1 MIHLLDMNKAG
12 EKLSPV
18 TSFEYT
24 TGSKSNEFH
33 PEGLFSEI
41 IFGNKETKERRETYA
56 YIDLNCKVLHPALY
70 KPLYRLNSKILKILQ
85 LEATYNISKSGVLE
99 AVENGELNGVT
110 SVIKNFDK
118 LISKDEPQGIR
129 TDIKNMLLYQHKNN
143 LAFIDKCLVIPAAY
157 RDAEIEDASGRLRIP
172 QINEYYQKIIKLG
185 LQIKSLNMEE
195 GSEIY
200 EIHAAKMFQL
210 INDLYDFL
218 ISKLSKKQGMIRQ
231 DILGKRVD
239 FSGRAVIV
247 GGSTEIKN
255 NEIGVPYKM
264 LVKIYE
270 PFILHY
276 LYNSGNVSREK
287 LATLLKDYNNTSLS
301 ILTLR
306 QVFSDIQKGHTLPS
320 EFDQVIRSAVKEVIK
335 DKAIIAKRDPALHAE
350 SVRGYYPV
358 LIDGDSIKL
367 AITACG
373 SHNADFDGDQMALY
387 TPLTQ
392 EAINEVKEKMVDSK
406 SRDGMGQ
413 ISDSLDKDCV
423 IGLYTLTKD
432 NIKFE
437 KLTPKIIKSDK
448 DLESLHPNYPIIIS
462 GDTTTVGRYIFNKI
476 VPSKKYKVNK
486 PVNKKVINK
495 MLNDIHNEFDYDV
508 YVKFSHDALS
518 LGMKYFTLMPST
530 FALDDLDVPAIIETY
545 KKQLKGKTPSEAGA
559 IIDNMN
565 SALKDYLESNQLNL
579 GIMEAAGGIKGYA
592 QLGQILGAKG
602 LFAGPG
608 GEAQVITESYASGM
622 DSHDFFAHGYAS
634 RNGIIARVLNTSDTG
649 YLSRRLVYA
658 LQRVEA
664 NPKLEDCG
672 TKRFMTIKADADVA
686 KRLIGRYIYNDNNK
700 LVLFDPSKDID
711 KIIRL
716 RSPIYCSNSKL
727 CRHCYGELL
736 MRNKTQYVGI
746 LAATILGERLS
757 QTTMK
762 LFHLGGAISMKK
774 IDLVKELTGMLD
786 NSHKTLFYKQFSIAD
801 NKLVTKNI
809 ECRVIIDK
817 RYYKDKKDLYVDDKN
832 VMRMTFGYFT
842 IKISGYDIDVTI
854 DNKIAINLNNCQVTE
869 TDDEY
874 SLLFNK
880 ENIIVFE
887 AVPTP
892 DIFSEAVKMVDGLM
906 SGRQPYKNAEHLC
919 RKIYELYKNQGAG
932 CDLVHYEVLVSNIL
946 RDKNNPSYP
955 ARLNPNEYNP
965 TSVSLNSISKLES
978 WLQAFEFQDPKEA
991 ITTGLLYPRPT
1002 QETILEKLVTND
1014 FQ

>member
-12 EKLSPV
+12 MKLNPV

-24 TGSKSNEFH
+24 IGTKSNEFH

-56 YIDLNCKVLHPALY
+56 YIDLNCKILHPALY
-70 KPLYRLNSKILKILQ
+70 KPLYRLNAKILKVLELKETYNLSKDGL
-85 LEATYNISKSGVLE
+85 LEASQD
-99 AVENGELNGVT
+99 GEINGVT
-110 SVIKNFDK
+110 SVIKNFES
-118 LISKDEPQGIR
+118 LISKDEPSGIR
-129 TDIKNMLLYQHKNN
+129 ADIKNMLLFQYKHN
-143 LAFIDKCLVIPAAY
+143 LAFIDKCLVIPAFY
-157 RDAEIEDASGRLRIP
+157 RDAQIEDATGSLRIP
-172 QINEYYQKIIKLG
+172 QINEYYQKILKLS
-185 LQIKSLNMEE
+185 LQIKSLSMEE
-195 GSEIY
+195 GTPIY

-210 INDLYDFL
+210 VNELYDFL
-218 ISKLSKKQGMIRQ
+218 ISKLSKKQGMVRQ

-276 LYNSGNVSREK
+276 LYNSGNVEK
-287 LATLLKDYNNTSLS
+287 DKLTELLKEYNNTSLS
-301 ILTLR
+301 ILSLR
-306 QVFSDIQKGHTLPS
+306 QVLTDIQKGHLLSP
-320 EFDQVIRSAVKEVIK
+320 EFDALMRTAVKEVIK

-350 SVRGYYPV
+350 SVRGYIPV
-358 LIDGDSIKL
+358 IVEGDSIKL

-373 SHNADFDGDQMALY
+373 GHNADFDGDQMALY

-392 EAINEVKEKMVDSK
+392 EAIDEVKEKMVDSK

-423 IGLYTLTKD
+423 VGLYNLTKD

-437 KLTPKIIKSDK
+437 KINPKIIRNIK
-448 DLESLHPNYPIIIS
+448 DLDQLHPNYPIIID
-462 GDTTTVGRYIFNKI
+462 GDKTTVGRYIFNKI
-476 VPSKKYKVNK
+476 VPSKKYKIDKV
-486 PVNKKVINK
+486 VNKKIINK
-495 MLNDIHNEFDYDV
+495 MMNDIHNEFEYDV
-508 YVKFSHDALS
+508 YVKFVHEVLN
-518 LGMKYFTLMPST
+518 LGMKYYTLMPST
-530 FALDDLDVPAIIETY
+530 FALDDLDVPAKVE
-545 KKQLKGKTPSEAGA
+545 KLKSQLKGKSPAEAQK
-559 IIDNMN
+559 IIDEMN
-565 SALKDYLESNQLNL
+565 ATLKDHLEGKQLNL

-608 GEAQVITESYASGM
+608 GEAQVVAESYGAGM
-622 DSHDFFAHGYAS
+622 NSYDFFAHGYAS
-634 RNGIIARVLNTSDTG
+634 RNGIIARVLNTSETG

-672 TKRFMTIKADADVA
+672 TKRFMTIKADADIA
-686 KRLIGRYIYNDNNK
+686 KRLIGRYIYNNDNK
-700 LVLFDPSKDID
+700 LVLFDPKKDTG

-716 RSPIYCSNSKL
+716 RSPIYCCHSKL

-736 MRNKTQYVGI
+736 MRNRTQFVGI

-757 QTTMK
+757 QSTMK
-762 LFHLGGAISMKK
+762 QFHLGGSISMKK
-774 IDLVKELTGMLD
+774 VDMIKELTGMLD
-786 NSHKTLFYKQFSIAD
+786 DSHKMLFNRHFVIND
-801 NKLVTKNI
+801 NKLVSTQQK
-809 ECRVIIDK
+809 CRVIIDK
-817 RYYKDKKDLYVDDKN
+817 AYYKDKKDLYVDEQN
-832 VMRMTFGYFT
+832 VLRMTFGYFT
-842 IKISGYDIDVTI
+842 ISTGAYDVDVTI
-854 DNKIAINLNNCQVTE
+854 DNKIAINLANCQVTE
-869 TDDEY
+869 NEQEY
-874 SLLFNK
+874 SLAFDKPNV
-880 ENIIVFE
+880 IIFE

-892 DIFSEAVKMVDGLM
+892 DIFSEVVKMVDGLM
-906 SGRQPYKNAEHLC
+906 SGRQPYKNADHLC
-919 RKIYELYKNQGAG
+919 KKIYEIYKSQGAG
-932 CDLVHYEVLVSNIL
+932 CDMVHFEVLVSNLL

-955 ARLNPNEYNP
+955 ARLNPKEYNP

-1002 QETILEKLVTND
+1002 DETILEKLVTNN
-1014 FQ
+1014 F

>member
-1 MIHLLDMNKAG
+1 MIQLLDMNKAG
-12 EKLSPV
+12 EKLNPV

-24 TGSKSNEFH
+24 LGAKSNEFH
-33 PEGLFSEI
+33 PEGLFSET
-41 IFGNKETKERRETYA
+41 IFGTQETRERKETYA

-70 KPLYRLNSKILKILQ
+70 KPLYRLNAKVLKV
-85 LEATYNISKSGVLE
+85 LELKETYNISKTGLLE
-99 AVENGELNGVT
+99 AAEDGELNGVT
-110 SVIKNFDK
+110 SVIKNFEK
-118 LISKDEPQGIR
+118 IISKDEPDGIR
-129 TDIKNMLLYQHKNN
+129 SDIKNMLLHQHKNN
-143 LAFIDKCLVIPAAY
+143 LAFIDKCLVIPAFY
-157 RDAEIEDASGRLRIP
+157 RDAQVEDVSGNLRIP

-195 GSEIY
+195 GTEMY

-270 PFILHY
+270 PFILYY
-276 LYNSGNVSREK
+276 LYNSGNVNRENLTK
-287 LATLLKDYNNTSLS
+287 LLKEYNNTSLS

-306 QVFSDIQKGHTLPS
+306 QVLTDIQKGHVLPK
-320 EFDQVIRSAVKEVIK
+320 EFDELMRSVVKEVIK

-358 LIDGDSIKL
+358 LVDGDSIKL

-373 SHNADFDGDQMALY
+373 GHNADFDGDQMALY

-413 ISDSLDKDCV
+413 ISDSLDKDSV

-432 NIKFE
+432 NIKFK
-437 KLTPKIIKSDK
+437 KLTPKIIKDVSELDK
-448 DLESLHPNYPIIIS
+448 LHPNYPIIID
-462 GDTTTVGRYIFNKI
+462 GDTTTVGRYIFNKL

-486 PVNKKVINK
+486 AVNKKIINK
-495 MLNDIHNEFDYDV
+495 MLNDIHNEFDYDI
-508 YVKFSHDALS
+508 YVKFSHDVLS

-530 FALDDLDVPAIIETY
+530 FALDDLDVPQKVIDL
-545 KKQLKGKTPSEAGA
+545 KKQLKGKSLAEAQK
-559 IIDNMN
+559 IIDEMN
-565 SALKDYLESNQLNL
+565 ATLKDYLEGNQLNL
-579 GIMEAAGGIKGYA
+579 GIMESAGCIKGYA

-608 GEAQVITESYASGM
+608 GEVRLVDESYASGM
-622 DSHDFFAHGYAS
+622 NSHDFFSHGYAS
-634 RNGIIARVLNTSDTG
+634 RNGIIARVLNTSETG

-672 TKRFMTIKADADVA
+672 TKRFMTIKADAETA
-686 KRLIGRYIYNDNNK
+686 KRLIGRYIYDDNNK
-700 LVLFDPSKDID
+700 LVLFDPSRDID
-711 KIIRL
+711 KVIKL
-716 RSPIYCSNSKL
+716 RSPIYCSNRKL

-736 MRNKTQYVGI
+736 MRNRTPYVGI

-757 QTTMK
+757 QSTMK
-762 LFHLGGAISMKK
+762 LFHLGGTITMKK
-774 IDLVKELTGMLD
+774 VDMNKELMGMLD
-786 NSHKTLFYKQFSIAD
+786 DSHKMLFKKQFVIND
-801 NKLVTKNI
+801 NKLVSTNT
-809 ECRVIIDK
+809 ECRLVVDK
-817 RYYKDKKDLYVDDKN
+817 RYYNDKKDLYIDDQN

-842 IKISGYDIDVTI
+842 IKVSGYDVDITI
-854 DNKIAINLNNCQVTE
+854 DNKIAINLNNCQMTE
-869 TDDEY
+869 TENEY
-874 SLLFNK
+874 SLVFNK
-880 ENIIVFE
+880 PNVIIFE

-892 DIFSEAVKMVDGLM
+892 DIFSEVVKMVDGLM
-906 SGRQPYKNAEHLC
+906 SGRQPYKNADHLC
-919 RKIYELYKNQGAG
+919 RKIYELYKSQGAG

-955 ARLNPNEYNP
+955 ARLNPKEYNP

-978 WLQAFEFQDPKEA
+978 WLQAFEFQDPNEA

-1002 QETILEKLVTND
+1002 DETILEKLVTNN
-1014 FQ
+1014 F